1 MSERA
6 KIFVPFNPLKG
17 FSEALRAK
25 EREVEASA
33 LDDHGG
39 NDLEA
44 PDRWTIAAERRADW
58 EESDAATDLEH
69 YLTAEDVAERKESPG
84 ENSSTFKEE

>member
-25 EREVEASA
+25 EREVETAA
-33 LDDHGG
+33 LDDRGG

-44 PDRWTIAAERRADW
+44 PDGSTRAAEARVSLDGVPSEVGL
-58 EESDAATDLEH
+58 EE
-69 YLTAEDVAERKESPG
+69 YLTAEDLAENAG
-84 ENSSTFKEE
+84 T